1 VCPCVTV
8 GVAKAAG
15 GKCVRC
21 WGYTTDCGGDERHP
35 ELCARCTPIVIKVDP
50 EMRAP
55 AKEAAAAAPAV

>member
-1 VCPCVTV
+1 VTV